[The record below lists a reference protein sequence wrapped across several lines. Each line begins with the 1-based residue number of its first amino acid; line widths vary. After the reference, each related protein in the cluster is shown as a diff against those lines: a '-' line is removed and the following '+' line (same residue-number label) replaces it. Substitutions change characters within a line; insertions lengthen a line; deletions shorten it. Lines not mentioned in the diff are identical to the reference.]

1 MMEAMKVSVTT
12 PIATPKMVSD
22 ERSLFALTVATA
34 IAADS
39 FMSSKDMLNSK
50 APPSSVALLLA
61 APLKPRQQRTYQEHV
76 GHGQGFDVPVSFVQ
90 VGAQEF
96 VAPLVREKLLV
107 ATVGPV
113 RAVYV
118 VPDFVVEH
126 FAYKERPHERQHPQ
140 LVVRAAPENVV
151 YDERD
156 LTRAVEAIAGRAP
169 HLLPAP
175 ARPALAHG
183 ARDLRVGQRDN
194 AEPLQV
200 FLRHVF

>member
-1 MMEAMKVSVTT
+1 MMETMKVSVTT

-107 ATVGPV
+107 ATVGPGG
-113 RAVYV
+113 AGV
-118 VPDFVVEH
+118 VPPT
-126 FAYKERPHERQHPQ
+126 RPGEP
-140 LVVRAAPENVV
+140 LCCG
-151 YDERD
+151 
-156 LTRAVEAIAGRAP
+156 GRAC
-169 HLLPAP
+169 ACGVC
-175 ARPALAHG
+175 G
-183 ARDLRVGQRDN
+183 ARFRGRALRLSGTPPRT
-194 AEPLQV
+194 AAAAT
-200 FLRHVF
+200 